1 MSYIEWE
8 YYSSLYSEVD
18 ESEFDKLRARA
29 ELRIDLYTHNR
40 AKAFMAKYIEEN
52 ATDFEKTVAQ
62 AIKITTCELI
72 NKISMQD
79 SRGMGAGI
87 TSVSNDGY
95 SESYKV
101 TTESE
106 KRAELDSVIK
116 LGLMGTGLV
125 GAL

>member
-1 MSYIEWE
+1 MTYIDWE
-8 YYSSLYSEVD
+8 YYSSLYSEVE
-18 ESEFDKLRARA
+18 ESEFNKLCTRA

-40 AKAFMAKYIEEN
+40 TKTFMSKYEEEK

-62 AIKITTCELI
+62 AIKLTTCELI
-72 NKISMQD
+72 NKINEQD
-79 SRGMGAGI
+79 SKGIGAGI

-101 TTESE
+101 TTEAE

-116 LGLMGTGLV
+116 LGLMGTGLA